1 MKDMSSLV
9 TIIIPVYN
17 SAEYIVETVYSV
29 LRQSYE
35 KIELIIID
43 DNSTDDSLEQIKKI
57 QDSRIRIF
65 QNKSKGACSARNL
78 GIEMAKGDY
87 IQFLDA
93 DDLLSPEKIFIQLN
107 TLLECA
113 NNNSIASCKWVHF
126 TKNLED
132 AEHKPLQKVDK
143 SYDEPINWLL
153 DSWNGGGMGQTAIWL
168 IPKALI
174 DKVGK
179 WDEELLK
186 NQDGEYMCR
195 ILCHSSEIIFSEHA
209 TVFYRKPSKGNVSQ
223 NTTKKG
229 IKSLLDSYKKYEYI
243 LKFNTCLQVRKS
255 LSANYCRFIYTY
267 YNSHKEL
274 AKEAI
279 KHTEK
284 LGIKVDIPFSNPLF
298 RYLSL
303 FMGYKSVFQIR
314 KIIKGY

>member
-1 MKDMSSLV
+1 MLV
-9 TIIIPVYN
+9 SVIIPSYN
-17 SAEYIVETVYSV
+17 SRKFLHETINCILNQTY
-29 LRQSYE
+29 
-35 KIELIIID
+35 KNIEIIIID
-43 DNSTDDSLEQIKKI
+43 DGSTDGSYEYLKSLKHPKLTVVK
-57 QDSRIRIF
+57 
-65 QNKSKGACSARNL
+65 NKSKGACSARNL

-113 NNNSIASCKWVHF
+113 NKNSIASCKWVHF
-126 TKNLED
+126 TKNIED

-243 LKFNTCLQVRKS
+243 LKFNTSLQVRKS
-255 LSANYCRFIYTY
+255 LSANYCRFIYIY
-267 YNSHKEL
+267 YNNHKEL

-279 KHTEK
+279 KQIEK

-303 FMGYKSVFQIR
+303 FMGYKSAFQIR
-314 KIIKGY
+314 KILKGY